1 MTVRPSPAVSL
12 CALGLLAAVA
22 VVSPAGAAQVSDGQ
36 RTLQASRTEALDPAG
51 ERITVTGAGFD
62 VNKGIYVAFCA
73 IPPPGMAPSPCGGGE
88 DRAGSTGASAWIS
101 SNPPPYAVGLPTP
114 YGPGGSFTVELSI
127 QPIIDATTDCRRV
140 RCAIVTRNDHT
151 RSSDRSQD
159 LFLPVTFRAESAPS
173 LPGTPPAG
181 PATPTSPLDPGSAG
195 NPLVGAT
202 ATTSTTST
210 IPAPQVT
217 LSPDGRSATAG
228 EMRLELSHVVLDPT
242 GDELEVTG
250 SGFRRGRELQV
261 ALCATPVV
269 GEAPVGC
276 GPAANTVPAEADG
289 AVAVTLSIDG
299 PVLGEHD
306 CRELP
311 CAVVTRDPLTPADRS
326 QELAVPV
333 RFASTEVPSNSGA
346 ADPRHDDGRGSDEA
360 IADQT
365 EREELALTPW
375 TVVLVVAV
383 VLVITATRVAAHR
396 WRHSMERP

>member
-12 CALGLLAAVA
+12 CALGLLAAAV

-36 RTLQASRTEALDPAG
+36 RTLQASRTEALDPTG

-62 VNKGIYVAFCA
+62 VSKGIYVAFCA
-73 IPPPGMAPSPCGGGE
+73 IPPPGMPPSPCGGGE

-114 YGPGGSFTVELSI
+114 YGPEGSFTVELAI
-127 QPIIDATTDCRRV
+127 QPVINATTDCRRV

-159 LFLPVTFRAESAPS
+159 LFLPVTFRAESTTPS
-173 LPGTPPAG
+173 PGTPPAG
-181 PATPTSPLDPGSAG
+181 AATPTSPLDPGAAAIPPTDAAS
-195 NPLVGAT
+195 
-202 ATTSTTST
+202 TTSTTST
-210 IPAPQVT
+210 IPTPQVT
-217 LSPDGRSATAG
+217 LSPDGRTAMAG

-242 GDELEVTG
+242 GDELDVTG

-289 AVAVTLSIDG
+289 AMAVTLSIDG

-311 CAVVTRDPLTPADRS
+311 CAVVTRDPLTPTDRS

-333 RFASTEVPSNSGA
+333 RFASTELATDTSGTDPRGDDQQGTDQAA
-346 ADPRHDDGRGSDEA
+346 ADQA
-360 IADQT
+360 
-365 EREELALTPW
+365 EREELPLTPW
-375 TVVLVVAV
+375 TVALVVGT
-383 VLVITATRVAAHR
+383 VLVITATRIAARR
-396 WRHSMERP
+396 WRHPVERP